1 MFDELFYSAPRSAA
15 ERASKLERL
24 AEIQDEL
31 ERLIDVRKRLMERLA
46 RMRSELDGHRRESLD
61 IRMRTME
68 LVNRIRRRLQE
79 SPGSSITPEEE
90 RMLAELEAWQQ
101 RLERDITDLEQR
113 VKVAAFEAES
123 LEATLNELREQ
134 ADAIAAELEQEEGFS
149 EKH

>member
-1 MFDELFYSAPRSAA
+1 MFDDFFYSAPKNA
-15 ERASKLERL
+15 EERVSKLERL

-46 RMRSELDGHRRESLD
+46 RMRSELEGHRRESLD

-68 LVNRIRRRLQE
+68 LVNRIRRRLRE

-101 RLERDITDLEQR
+101 RLERDITDLEHR

-123 LEATLNELREQ
+123 LEMTLNELRQQ
-134 ADAIAAELEQEEGFS
+134 ADEIAAELEEENGFS

>member
-1 MFDELFYSAPRSAA
+1 MFDDLFSSSPKSAE

-24 AEIQDEL
+24 AELQDEL
-31 ERLIDVRKRLMERLA
+31 QQLIDVRRRLMERLA
-46 RMRSELDGHRRESLD
+46 RMRSELEGHRRESLD
-61 IRMRTME
+61 IRMRTMD

-79 SPGSSITPEEE
+79 SPGSFITPEEE

-101 RLERDITDLEQR
+101 RLERDITDLEHR

-149 EKH
+149 ETH

>member
-1 MFDELFYSAPRSAA
+1 MFDELFFSSFKSAE

-31 ERLIDVRKRLMERLA
+31 QRLIDVRRRLMERLA
-46 RMRSELDGHRRESLD
+46 RMRSELEGHRRESLD
-61 IRMRTME
+61 IRMRTMD

-101 RLERDITDLEQR
+101 RLERDISDLEHR

-123 LEATLNELREQ
+123 LEVTLNELREQ
-134 ADAIAAELEQEEGFS
+134 ADAIATELEQEEGFS